1 MKKLISLFTLLFICF
16 ILFLAAGQQKGLFM
30 INFNSKKNKKILLS
44 LVIVLVLAMI
54 VPMLVSAV
62 SAFM

>member
-1 MKKLISLFTLLFICF
+1 MIYLCDLLYGILV
-16 ILFLAAGQQKGLFM
+16 ILFLAAVQQKGLFM